1 MTERPIRETA
11 RGVWSRR
18 ALLLA
23 GLAAMG
29 TTMLSSARATATATA
44 SVAPAAQG
52 FRSTRSYPVLSPPV
66 RLRIPAAGVD
76 SPLQPLGV
84 APDGTIEVPTD
95 FAVAGWFAGGPRPGQ
110 AGPAVILGHVDSTR
124 GPAVFYRLRGLT
136 PGADVTVLRAD
147 GSTVVFRVTGLARV
161 PKTEFPTAQVYGAS
175 LEPTL
180 RLITCGGRFDRAVR
194 SYEDNIIVYADLADG
209 E

>member
-1 MTERPIRETA
+1 VR
-11 RGVWSRR
+11 SRR
-18 ALLLA
+18 AVLLA
-23 GLAAMG
+23 GLAALG
-29 TTMLSSARATATATA
+29 TTMLSSSRATAKATA
-44 SVAPAAQG
+44 SVAPEAEA
-52 FRSTRSYPVLSPPV
+52 FRSARNYPVVSPPV

-76 SPLQPLGV
+76 SSLQPLGT
-84 APDGTIEVPTD
+84 APDRTIEVPAD

-124 GPAVFYRLRGLT
+124 GPAVFYRLRVLT
-136 PGADVTVLRAD
+136 PGAEVTVLRAD
-147 GSTVVFRVTGLARV
+147 GSTVAFQVTGVARV
-161 PKTEFPTAQVYGAS
+161 PKTAFPTAQVYGAS

-194 SYEDNIIVYADLADG
+194 SYEDNVIVYADLADG